1 MLLRDNIPSIPDP
14 NKWQHIGGDLDD
26 GETYDNALLREYE
39 EELSIRPKKFRR
51 LGRLDISKD
60 KIDMLYLVELDND
73 EVSRLKKGKEG
84 QRFGFFTYDEL
95 KRLDLFT
102 PFKLIFKRHL
112 EEILKDPSSAD
123 GAKLGLQQDESK
135 GINE

>member
-39 EELSIRPKKFRR
+39 EELSIRPQKFRR

-84 QRFGFFTYDEL
+84 QRFGFFTYAEL
-95 KRLDLFT
+95 KRLDLFR
-102 PFKLIFKRHL
+102 PFKLIFRRHL